1 MSLMLSAIRRAKQV
15 HGPLV
20 TAVAALLF
28 VLALGLVFHGDG
40 TFYKW
45 DTHRDALRQAAVY
58 GILACG
64 MTFVILSGGID
75 LSVGSVL
82 ATTAVVF
89 AMMTIHWQWSAWAAM
104 PLCLLSGAAMG
115 AVSGTVIAVA
125 RIQPFIVTLAMMVFA
140 RGLAKT
146 LCGGIRVSLFTKD
159 ASGNFISLPLPP
171 IFGLLDSRL
180 FDNRISVVTV
190 IFLVCVAVC
199 WVLLARTTW
208 GRQTCALGGNEEA
221 ARLAGVSITMMKI
234 SIYAI
239 SGLFAAVAGIC
250 QAAQEQQGDPE
261 TGAGYELSAI
271 AIVVIG
277 GTSLLGGSGGIG
289 LTLLGTLTIGY
300 IEKIL
305 SINAV
310 SDSGRLMLTG
320 AIIVAAAWL
329 QRRGGSRERK

>member
-1 MSLMLSAIRRAKQV
+1 MSA
-15 HGPLV
+15 HGSLL
-20 TAVAALLF
+20 TALAALVF
-28 VLALGLVFHGDG
+28 VLALGLVYHGDG

-45 DTHRDALRQAAVY
+45 DTHRDALRQASVY

-82 ATTAVVF
+82 ALAAVVF
-89 AMMTIHWQWSAWAAM
+89 ATMTIQWRWSAWVAIPA
-104 PLCLLSGAAMG
+104 CLLFGAAIGG
-115 AVSGTVIAVA
+115 ASGMVIAYA

-140 RGLAKT
+140 RGLSKAT
-146 LCGGIRVSLFTKD
+146 CGGVKVMPFAKD
-159 ASGNFISLPLPP
+159 ASGNFVSLTHPP
-171 IFGLLDSRL
+171 IFSLLDSRL
-180 FDNRISVVTV
+180 FHERVSVVTM
-190 IFLVCVAVC
+190 IFLICVAAC
-199 WVLLARTTW
+199 WVVLARSTW
-208 GRQTCALGGNEEA
+208 GRRTYALGGNEQA
-221 ARLAGVSITMMKI
+221 ARLAGVSTGMMKVG
-234 SIYAI
+234 IYAL
-239 SGLFAAVAGIC
+239 SGFFAAVAGIC

-261 TGAGYELSAI
+261 AGAGYELSAI

-310 SDSGRLMLTG
+310 SESGRLMLTG

-329 QRRGGSRERK
+329 QRRGGSRGHS